1 MPELVAEKPM
11 LSTPL
16 FAILSAKF
24 SGGTMSDKQHDL
36 MDLRREYVAQ
46 GLDND
51 QLHADPVAQFSAW
64 FDVACKAR
72 PDDASSMALA
82 TADAQGKPSV
92 RIVLLKHFDANG
104 FAWYTDYESQKG
116 QELAQN
122 PQAELLF
129 YWYGLERQVRIQG
142 RVEKLTA
149 AEADLYFHK
158 RPLGSQLSAAVSHQ
172 SQPVATRQ
180 TLETAVA
187 ALEANAGGVI
197 PCPERW
203 GGYRLIPEKF
213 EFWQGRENRLHDRFR
228 FMRHA
233 EGWTI
238 DRLQP

>member
-1 MPELVAEKPM
+1 MPELAAEKPM
-11 LSTPL
+11 LSWAL
-16 FAILSAKF
+16 FDILGAKF
-24 SGGTMSDKQHDL
+24 SGGTMSDKQHNL
-36 MDLRREYVAQ
+36 MDLRREYLAQ

-51 QLHADPVAQFSAW
+51 QLSDDPVAQFAQW

-82 TADAQGKPSV
+82 TADATGKPSV
-92 RIVLLKHFDANG
+92 RIVLLKHFDGDG

-116 QELAQN
+116 QELAEN

-149 AEADLYFHK
+149 VEADLYFHK

-172 SQPVATRQ
+172 SQPVATRAE
-180 TLETAVA
+180 LEAAVA
-187 ALEANAGGVI
+187 ALEASVDGVI

-228 FMRHA
+228 YERSQ